1 MEASTYLNVF
11 LEKMEQKQLMAKG
24 VCISLELSSVVLN
37 MHIAMKDIAM
47 ISIML
52 FNIYFNIIM
61 MYFRKRIYFFFDKII
76 Y

>member
-11 LEKMEQKQLMAKG
+11 LEKMAQKQLMATA

-61 MYFRKRIYFFFDKII
+61 MYFRKRIYFFLIR
-76 Y
+76 